1 METRKVQR
9 TGKSTFI
16 VSIPKSW
23 AKKNGI
29 EAGSLI
35 YIHQSENGA
44 LMMTT
49 DPADRDWRVRLDIK
63 DRSGDPLIRD
73 LIGCYLAGYRTIE
86 VVSDRMTSD
95 QKKEIHDVVNMLIGP
110 EILEETISK
119 VMIQDLLSSEE
130 LQAERALRR
139 IKTVVKSMI
148 QDSIEALVKRNRDL
162 AIDVMERDKD
172 VDRLNLL
179 VSRQFTEILRSGSV
193 RQEIPDAITAF
204 NYSSAASNLERIAD
218 HARTIAYVAARYEQ
232 ELPKGLDAEL
242 AVVSATFNELIDESI
257 SSLTRKNSEQANK
270 IIERIHDLLQNLNM
284 MVDPGQVSDRKE
296 LMVRI
301 VVSSSIERM
310 LDYIKNIGELA
321 INLSHIQVESR

>member
-1 METRKVQR
+1 
-9 TGKSTFI
+9 
-16 VSIPKSW
+16 
-23 AKKNGI
+23 
-29 EAGSLI
+29 
-35 YIHQSENGA
+35 
-44 LMMTT
+44 
-49 DPADRDWRVRLDIK
+49 
-63 DRSGDPLIRD
+63 
-73 LIGCYLAGYRTIE
+73 
-86 VVSDRMTSD
+86 
-95 QKKEIHDVVNMLIGP
+95 
-110 EILEETISK
+110 
-119 VMIQDLLSSEE
+119 
-130 LQAERALRR
+130 
-139 IKTVVKSMI
+139 
-148 QDSIEALVKRNRDL
+148 
-162 AIDVMERDKD
+162 MERDKD